1 MACTYCYHEGHN
13 RRTCPTL
20 TKRLE
25 DDAAKGNSFA
35 KTMLAQRGKGT
46 GHKKSTRRCS
56 FCKQRGHDRR
66 SCNHAKAYINKR
78 ASETHAVRAKF
89 YDKMVENEFGIGSL
103 VAFQERDW
111 CYLDNRYKAVTRTGL
126 VRRIL
131 WEDITTSSVNNSQQL
146 VQVSYFYTNQ
156 DDVTKEMTKHV
167 PLPLCVSMWSHDIN
181 GEKLEEIPHDSYRRR
196 NAAEILSAGGAGGR
210 NTSHMMTDF
219 KKETVQYIKDYDVD
233 VWSHEFRRLFTH
245 EQIEAFTA
253 QNEKENQQD
262 V

>member
-111 CYLDNRYKAVTRTGL
+111 CYLDKRYKAVTRTGL

-196 NAAEILSAGGAGGR
+196 NASEILSAGGAGGR
-210 NTSHMMTDF
+210 NTSHMMTDC